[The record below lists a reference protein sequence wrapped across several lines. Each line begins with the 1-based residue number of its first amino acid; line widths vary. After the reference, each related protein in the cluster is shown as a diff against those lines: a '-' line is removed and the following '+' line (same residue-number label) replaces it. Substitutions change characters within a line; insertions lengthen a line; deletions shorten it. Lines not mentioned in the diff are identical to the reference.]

1 MIDAGGLETFRR
13 AGAATVYEA
22 AGRTGDV
29 DPAIRA
35 ITPGLAIAGLAF
47 TATCDFGDNLALH
60 RAVAEAA
67 PGDVLV
73 IDAGGGAFGHLGD
86 ILAEAAVA
94 RGIAGIVIDGAVR
107 DAAELRR
114 MRFPTWA
121 RGLAIRS
128 ATKTK
133 PGVTGVVVTVGGVRI
148 APGDLVVADDDGA
161 CAVAA
166 ASIAATLAATEKRL
180 AAEAGIRERLRA
192 GALTLD
198 LLGLRKYLD
207 GAETSART

>member
-1 MIDAGGLETFRR
+1 MVDARALDIFRR

-29 DPAIRA
+29 DPAIA
-35 ITPGLAIAGLAF
+35 AVTPGLAIAGPAF
-47 TATCDFGDNLALH
+47 TAACDFGDNLALH

-73 IDAGGGAFGHLGD
+73 VAAGGGAFGHLGD
-86 ILAEAAVA
+86 ILAEAAIA
-94 RGIAGIVIDGAVR
+94 RGLAGIVIDGAVR

-133 PGVTGVVVTVGGVRI
+133 RGATGVVLEIGGVRI
-148 APGDLVVADDDGA
+148 ARGDLLVADDDGA

-166 ASIAATLAATEKRL
+166 ADVDRVLAATEKRL
-180 AAEAGIRERLRA
+180 AAEAEMRERLRA

-198 LLGLRKYLD
+198 LLGLRAYLD
-207 GAETSART
+207 DNAEA